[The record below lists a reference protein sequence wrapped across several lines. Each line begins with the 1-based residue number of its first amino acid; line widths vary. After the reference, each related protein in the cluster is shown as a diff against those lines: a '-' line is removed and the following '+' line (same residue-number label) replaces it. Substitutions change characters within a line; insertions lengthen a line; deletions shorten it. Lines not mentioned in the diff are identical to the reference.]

1 MIKQIKLKTAVFALL
16 LGATSFQPAQA
27 SLSNSFNELSVEN
40 KIVIGYLGT
49 IVIGAGAAL
58 LAKTLANLRKS
69 SVGIVSIDG
78 TISASSLTVHQLRTF
93 FEDKTIAA
101 IVLKINSG
109 GGAPGASQCIFNTI
123 NELRAKHNK
132 PVIAWVENIAASGAY
147 YIASAADTIIAAPSA
162 MIGSIGVR
170 MGAFFELKD
179 FLADYKI
186 KSHILTAGT
195 YKAAGDMFETMTPE
209 QKASL
214 QEMLDSTYKRF
225 VSDVQSARSG
235 LAEKESSLWANG
247 KVFDADTALSLG
259 LIDAVGSQLSVEET
273 IKALLATKNKVNKKE
288 INWVYPAKTIT
299 TIFGGTFEMPDKR
312 SYIEIAIDKVCDR
325 VEAKIEEKQALR
337 TELSA

>member
-1 MIKQIKLKTAVFALL
+1 MIKQIKSKAILLALL
-16 LGATSFQPAQA
+16 FGATSFQSAQA
-27 SLSNSFNELSVEN
+27 SISDSLQELSLQN
-40 KIVIGYLGT
+40 KLLIGYAG
-49 IVIGAGAAL
+49 VIAVTAGAAL
-58 LAKTLANLRKS
+58 LVKTLTNMRKS
-69 SVGIVSIDG
+69 SIGIVSIDG
-78 TISASSLTVHQLRTF
+78 TISASSVTVHQLRTF
-93 FEDKTIAA
+93 FQDSSIAA

-123 NELRAKHNK
+123 NELREKHNK

-147 YIASAADTIIAAPSA
+147 YIAAAADAIIAAPSA

-235 LAEKESSLWANG
+235 LTEKESSLWANG
-247 KVFDADTALSLG
+247 KVFDADTALALG
-259 LIDAVGSQLSVEET
+259 LIDAVGSQLTVEET
-273 IKALLATKNKVNKKE
+273 IKSLLATKNKTNKRE
-288 INWVYPAKTIT
+288 LNWIYPPKTVRN
-299 TIFGGTFEMPDKR
+299 IFGGTFELPDNR
-312 SYIEIAIDKVCDR
+312 SYIEIAVDKVCDR
-325 VEAKIEEKQALR
+325 VEAKLEEKQALR
-337 TELSA
+337 TELMA